1 VTAKPLS
8 FSANGTLSF
17 AGSDVFVYRTD
28 TLTEDVTIAGEI
40 VAKLLASTTG
50 SDGDWIVKLIVTGS
64 WCRGRVPRF
73 H

>member
-1 VTAKPLS
+1 
-8 FSANGTLSF
+8 LSF

-50 SDGDWIVKLIVTGS
+50 SDDDWIVIVTGS